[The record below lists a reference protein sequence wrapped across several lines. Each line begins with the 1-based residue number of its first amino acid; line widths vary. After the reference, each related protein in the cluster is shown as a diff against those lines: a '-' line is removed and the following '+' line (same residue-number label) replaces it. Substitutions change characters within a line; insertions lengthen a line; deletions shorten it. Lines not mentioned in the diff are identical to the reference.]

1 MEKSYEHE
9 YNTKLEILNTEDN
22 KNTGGLFSKFS
33 FGKKEKKK
41 ETEITKK
48 ELTNDEKTRM
58 DELYEILYSDK
69 SELTEKE
76 NLQRINARKDY
87 EKTIENLEKI
97 KWYREVALEF
107 LEFASA
113 YDERHNEG
121 SEYSENIKEFANEIA
136 RFKDIQPEKSI
147 KNDTDFP
154 F

>member
-1 MEKSYEHE
+1 M
-9 YNTKLEILNTEDN
+9 
-22 KNTGGLFSKFS
+22 
-33 FGKKEKKK
+33 
-41 ETEITKK
+41 
-48 ELTNDEKTRM
+48 TNDEKTRM

-113 YDERHNEG
+113 YDERHSEG

-136 RFKDIQPEKSI
+136 RFKDIKPNSSI